1 MAKCGVLENYYGDE
15 VLYSNQINAI
25 SSLDI
30 TIDCLM
36 HMLVYIRESNIN
48 EVFSPVVP
56 EDIPMRRL
64 LEVEENHLYLTIKI
78 VIIKEFNN
86 YQGSNFCDYQYSLS
100 NVYEYRILKSVTY
113 GNFKDII
120 FQTLNVLSGQIRFYI
135 FVNRQNKT
143 IRPDSPIPESYFNII
158 K

>member
-1 MAKCGVLENYYGDE
+1 MAKCNYVIPVTNTSGVLENYYGDE

-56 EDIPMRRL
+56 EDIPSNYLLRRL

-113 GNFKDII
+113 WNFKDII
-120 FQTLNVLSGQIRFYI
+120 FQTLNVLSGT
-135 FVNRQNKT
+135 NT
-143 IRPDSPIPESYFNII
+143 ILDLCESS

>member
-1 MAKCGVLENYYGDE
+1 FSNYVIPVTNTSGVLENYYGDE

-56 EDIPMRRL
+56 EDIPS
-64 LEVEENHLYLTIKI
+64 NYLRMSI

-113 GNFKDII
+113 WNFKDII
-120 FQTLNVLSGQIRFYI
+120 FQTLNVLSGT
-135 FVNRQNKT
+135 NT
-143 IRPDSPIPESYFNII
+143 ILDLCESS

>member
-1 MAKCGVLENYYGDE
+1 MAKCNYVIPVTNTSGVLENYYGDE

-64 LEVEENHLYLTIKI
+64 LDRSGRKP
-78 VIIKEFNN
+78 
-86 YQGSNFCDYQYSLS
+86 SLS
-100 NVYEYRILKSVTY
+100 YYQVVVVVKGVVGGFLYNITEVHTNSSSYAGSLVNLFGCA
-113 GNFKDII
+113 GNNWTGIGRNFLS
-120 FQTLNVLSGQIRFYI
+120 TLLM
-135 FVNRQNKT
+135 T
-143 IRPDSPIPESYFNII
+143 
-158 K
+158 